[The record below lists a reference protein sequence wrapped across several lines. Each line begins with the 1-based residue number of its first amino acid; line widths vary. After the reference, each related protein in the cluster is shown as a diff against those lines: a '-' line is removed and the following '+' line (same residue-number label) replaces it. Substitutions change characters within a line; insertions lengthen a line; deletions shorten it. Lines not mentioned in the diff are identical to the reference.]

1 MQMKNI
7 LKIAKKNPN
16 DTLMTEVWPGNNA
29 MYGRINNGNGNGNG
43 RISNLK
49 TLFDTRPDNRGNQLE
64 ETWK

>member
-1 MQMKNI
+1 
-7 LKIAKKNPN
+7 
-16 DTLMTEVWPGNNA
+16 MTEVWPGNNA